1 MSNPM
6 PKADAVAFF
15 SRLFGG
21 KHHIPGKRHGEEDN
35 VKEFGYGWHV
45 LADMDLSTWDMDRLT
60 QAVFMAHDCHY
71 RLEISPAMRYLRIAI
86 HPRVPIAE
94 AGDSP
99 IMSGHPS
106 LSEAVERWRKRNPL
120 EVAACL
126 AAPEA
131 T

>member
-1 MSNPM
+1 M

-21 KHHIPGKRHGEEDN
+21 KHHIPGKRYGEEAN
-35 VKEFGYGWHV
+35 VKEFGYGWCV

-106 LSEAVERWRKRNPL
+106 LSEAIERWRKRNPL
-120 EVAACL
+120 EVRHD
-126 AAPEA
+126 
-131 T
+131 